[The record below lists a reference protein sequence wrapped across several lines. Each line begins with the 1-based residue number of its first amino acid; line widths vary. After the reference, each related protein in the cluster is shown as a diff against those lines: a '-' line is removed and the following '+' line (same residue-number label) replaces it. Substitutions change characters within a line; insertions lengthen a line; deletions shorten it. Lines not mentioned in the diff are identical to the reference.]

1 MAAPATRQELL
12 DYCLRRLGHP
22 VIEIN
27 VDDDQLSDRLD
38 DALQYFQDYHYDGV
52 ERIYLPHRVTASY
65 IYLNSSNAT
74 SFQNLD
80 VVVGQ
85 TSGARATVT
94 LYSSISGGDNVSS
107 QGTSLVVQGITGVFT
122 TGEVIVGSISGFSST
137 VNQYSTGDVDNGYFD
152 IDDSIIGIV
161 RVLPFSATNTGL
173 DYMFDLRYQ
182 LRLNDLYDLMNT
194 SIIYYQQV
202 KSQLDMIDMLLV
214 GEKSFRYQRHQN
226 RLHIDMRWGSDVRV
240 GETILVEAYKIL
252 NPDTWTDVYNDRF
265 IKRYATALIKRQ
277 WGENLKKFNGI
288 QMPGGVTLN
297 GQIIFEEALAEI
309 NMLET
314 EAQTTYVEPPNFMV
328 G

>member
-52 ERIYLPHRVTASY
+52 ERIYLPHRVTGSY
-65 IYLNSSNAT
+65 VYLTTSVAT
-74 SFQNLD
+74 NFQVLD

-94 LYSSISGGDNVSS
+94 RYDTINNTANVSS
-107 QGTSLVVQGITGVFT
+107 QGTSLLIQGITGTFT

-137 VNQYSTGDVDNGYFD
+137 VSSVSRGDIDNGYID
-152 IDDSIIGIV
+152 IDDSIIGV
-161 RVLPFSATNTGL
+161 RRVLPFSATNTGL

-182 LRLNDLYDLMNT
+182 LRLNDLFDLMNT

-202 KSQLDMIDMLLV
+202 KSHLSMIDMLLV

-226 RLHIDMRWGSDVRV
+226 RLHIDMRWGSDVRM
-240 GETILVEAYKIL
+240 GEVMLIECYKIL

-314 EAQTTYVEPPNFMV
+314 EAQTTYVEPPDFMV